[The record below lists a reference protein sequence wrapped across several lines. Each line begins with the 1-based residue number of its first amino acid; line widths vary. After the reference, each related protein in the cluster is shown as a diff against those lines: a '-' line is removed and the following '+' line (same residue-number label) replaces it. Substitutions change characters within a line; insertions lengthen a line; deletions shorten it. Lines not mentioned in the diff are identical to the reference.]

1 MEGLVVVVVK
11 RKSVLTIVETLDHKL
26 LVI

>member
-11 RKSVLTIVETLDHKL
+11 RKSVLTVVETLDHKL

>member
-11 RKSVLTIVETLDHKL
+11 RRSVLTVVETLDHKL